1 MSNLLIQQ
9 TDEVVTLT
17 LNRPKVHNALNA
29 ELILELTE
37 MLHKLDQDESVR
49 VVCLAGSGKHFCS
62 GGDLEWMQ
70 KAVDFSHQENIQDAK
85 LLSNLFHVLYSL
97 SKPTIA
103 IIQGAAYGGA
113 IGLIACCDIAVATEK
128 TSFSFSEVKLGLVP
142 AIISPY
148 VIKAI
153 GERYAKRYFL
163 TAEIF
168 GAETAQKIGLIHEVF
183 SEENLSTKTQEI
195 TNLLLKN
202 GSHAMKTAKQL
213 FQPVVIESH
222 QKMIEMLA
230 EIRTSKEAQKR
241 IRGFLKGFLNQTK
254 KS

>member
-1 MSNLLIQQ
+1 MPNLLIQQ
-9 TDEVVTLT
+9 TDDVVTLT
-17 LNRPKVHNALNA
+17 LNRPKVHNALN
-29 ELILELTE
+29 EDLIKELTNT
-37 MLHKLDQDESVR
+37 LRDIDLDESVR

-70 KAVDFSHQENIQDAK
+70 KAIDFTHQENIQDAK
-85 LLSNLFHVLYSL
+85 LLSDLFHVLYSL
-97 SKPTIA
+97 SKPTVATIH
-103 IIQGAAYGGA
+103 GAAYGGA
-113 IGLIACCDIAVATEK
+113 IGLIACCDIVIASEK
-128 TSFSFSEVKLGLVP
+128 ASFSFSEVKLGLVP

-153 GERYAKRYFL
+153 GERHAKRYFL

-168 GAETAQKIGLIHEVF
+168 GAETAEKIGLIHEMI
-183 SEENLSTKTQEI
+183 SEEKLLDKTQEI

-202 GSHAMKTAKQL
+202 GSYAMKIAKQL
-213 FQPVVIESH
+213 FQPVVTESH
-222 QKMIEMLA
+222 QRMVEMLA

-241 IRGFLKGFLNQTK
+241 IKGFLKGFFNQ

>member
-9 TDEVVTLT
+9 TGDVVTLT
-17 LNRPKVHNALNA
+17 LNRPKVHNALS
-29 ELILELTE
+29 EDLIIELTE
-37 MLHKLDQDESVR
+37 TLRRIDLDESIR
-49 VVCLAGSGKHFCS
+49 VVCLAGNGKHFCA

-70 KAVDFSHQENIQDAK
+70 KSIDFSHQENIQDAR
-85 LLSNLFHVLYSL
+85 LLSDLFHVLYSL

-103 IIQGAAYGGA
+103 IIHGAAYGGA
-113 IGLIACCDIAVATEK
+113 IGLIACCDIAIASEK
-128 TSFSFSEVKLGLVP
+128 SSFSFSEVKLGLVP

-168 GAETAQKIGLIHEVF
+168 DGKIGQQIGLIHEVI
-183 SEENLSTKTQEI
+183 SEEKLLDKTQEI
-195 TNLLLKN
+195 INFLLKN
-202 GSHAMKTAKQL
+202 SSHSMKIAKQL
-213 FQPVVIESH
+213 FQPVITESH

-230 EIRTSKEAQKR
+230 EIRTSHEAQKR
-241 IRGFLKGFLNQTK
+241 IKGFLKGFFNQK
-254 KS
+254 